1 MSGYRL
7 AQGGLIDRSTRVPFH
22 WDGRA
27 LEGFAGDT
35 LASALLANG
44 IVRVG
49 RSFKYHRARGLLG
62 AGLEEPNA
70 IIQLEEGAATTPN
83 VKATQVPLYSGL
95 RAKPV
100 NAWPNV
106 DFDAMAINGL
116 FKRFI
121 PAGFYYKTFTWPH
134 WLIFEP
140 SIRAA
145 AGLGRAPTEPDP
157 ARYEHRFAH
166 TDTLIIGAGAAGLAA
181 AQACAEAGLD
191 TLLVDSDFRFGG
203 GLLGSPAMIEGLH
216 ASAWV
221 DQTLNRLAGS
231 RHVTLLKRTLAF
243 GYYDHNLIGLC
254 QRLDDHLPHAER
266 NHVRER
272 LWKVRARRVILATG
286 AFERPLAFENNDL
299 PGVMLASAAQTY
311 ALRFGAAPGRT
322 VVFATNNDSAY
333 DAAAALHD
341 AGVAIAAI
349 LDSRGETPAAAAA
362 QSRGIRV
369 IWESLPC
376 SALSDGAGV
385 RGLKLSTPSGKQT
398 IACDAVLVSGGWNP
412 AVHLHS
418 QSAGALRFD
427 DSAQT
432 FLPDQNPQRALSV
445 GAAAGHFDLIAAV
458 ALAEQAI
465 AGATLPAP
473 APEPVGPTRE
483 YQDGDSAAHKAFVDF
498 QNDVTVGDLHLAA
511 RENFRSIEHVKR
523 YTTLGMASDQG
534 KTSNVAAIQHL
545 SKLLDR
551 KPQTIGTT
559 RFRPPFDPVTIGAF
573 AGHMVGHRLSPIRV
587 LPAHERHLALGA
599 VMADYGP
606 WLRPAAY
613 PRPGEDEH
621 AAVIREVRATRTA
634 AGLFDASPLGKIE
647 VKGRDAAE
655 FLNRMYVNSLKALKL
670 GACRYALMLSELGFV
685 FDDGVIARLAEDH
698 FLVGAT
704 SGHASAVAA
713 GFQEWLQGEWPDLDV
728 VTEDVTTAWA
738 VMNVVGPKSREI
750 LAKLEIDIDLSREAF
765 PHMTLRL
772 GRIGDI
778 PVRIQRV
785 SFTGELSY
793 EVAAPSGYG
802 AALWD
807 SLMRLGAS
815 EGLTPFGIEALTCMR
830 IEKGYLHI
838 GADTDGATLPQD
850 IGFAELIAKKKDD
863 FIGRRSTLLPDGMRS
878 DRRQIVGLEAND
890 SAAPLSIGAHIG
902 ASSEKQSSD
911 GWVTSSTFSPTLNRP
926 LAMALLSGGRAR
938 LGESV
943 RIYDLGQWRSARVVA
958 PGWYDPEGLRL
969 DV

>member
-1 MSGYRL
+1 
-7 AQGGLIDRSTRVPFH
+7 
-22 WDGRA
+22 
-27 LEGFAGDT
+27 
-35 LASALLANG
+35 
-44 IVRVG
+44 
-49 RSFKYHRARGLLG
+49 
-62 AGLEEPNA
+62 
-70 IIQLEEGAATTPN
+70 
-83 VKATQVPLYSGL
+83 
-95 RAKPV
+95 
-100 NAWPNV
+100 
-106 DFDAMAINGL
+106 
-116 FKRFI
+116 
-121 PAGFYYKTFTWPH
+121 
-134 WLIFEP
+134 
-140 SIRAA
+140 
-145 AGLGRAPTEPDP
+145 
-157 ARYEHRFAH
+157 
-166 TDTLIIGAGAAGLAA
+166 
-181 AQACAEAGLD
+181 
-191 TLLVDSDFRFGG
+191 
-203 GLLGSPAMIEGLH
+203 
-216 ASAWV
+216 
-221 DQTLNRLAGS
+221 
-231 RHVTLLKRTLAF
+231 
-243 GYYDHNLIGLC
+243 
-254 QRLDDHLPHAER
+254 
-266 NHVRER
+266 
-272 LWKVRARRVILATG
+272 
-286 AFERPLAFENNDL
+286 
-299 PGVMLASAAQTY
+299 
-311 ALRFGAAPGRT
+311 
-322 VVFATNNDSAY
+322 
-333 DAAAALHD
+333 
-341 AGVAIAAI
+341 
-349 LDSRGETPAAAAA
+349 
-362 QSRGIRV
+362 
-369 IWESLPC
+369 
-376 SALSDGAGV
+376 
-385 RGLKLSTPSGKQT
+385 
-398 IACDAVLVSGGWNP
+398 
-412 AVHLHS
+412 
-418 QSAGALRFD
+418 
-427 DSAQT
+427 
-432 FLPDQNPQRALSV
+432 
-445 GAAAGHFDLIAAV
+445 
-458 ALAEQAI
+458 
-465 AGATLPAP
+465 
-473 APEPVGPTRE
+473 
-483 YQDGDSAAHKAFVDF
+483 
-498 QNDVTVGDLHLAA
+498 
-511 RENFRSIEHVKR
+511 
-523 YTTLGMASDQG
+523 
-534 KTSNVAAIQHL
+534 
-545 SKLLDR
+545 
-551 KPQTIGTT
+551 
-559 RFRPPFDPVTIGAF
+559 
-573 AGHMVGHRLSPIRV
+573 MVGHRLSPMRV

-670 GACRYALMLSELGFV
+670 GACRYALMLSELGHV
-685 FDDGVIARLAEDH
+685 YDDGVVARLAEDH

-878 DRRQIVGLEAND
+878 HRRQIVGLEATD

-926 LAMALLSGGRAR
+926 LAMALLTGGRAR